1 MNSEREMTIVE
12 LAARASEQLGPIRT
26 DNLVHAGCYQEASR
40 VSAARVAIDNLL
52 RRAKHRERR
61 GQDAER
67 ATARLQFLLRKL
79 FTADDEYGTGF
90 YNTDKWREAYDA
102 LRAEVG
108 MEVKE

>member
-1 MNSEREMTIVE
+1 MG
-12 LAARASEQLGPIRT
+12 LAIRAREQLEPVRT
-26 DNLVHAGCYQEASR
+26 DKLASSGFDHDAGR
-40 VSAARVAIDNLL
+40 VSAARVAIDQLY
-52 RRAKHRERR
+52 RQAKQQERR

-90 YNTDKWREAYDA
+90 YGSDKWREAYDA

-108 MEVKE
+108 MEVKD